1 MKITAPGNQL
11 DALVRQTRAHH
22 VQLSS
27 MADLKANM
35 LLTMASIVI
44 TLAAPQA
51 MKAGYQW
58 ALLILIGFCLI
69 TIVLAAYVVM
79 PKIPFRA
86 GEGHPVPDVKS
97 PQFNLLFFG
106 DFTGLSYAQFEAE
119 IEAVLNDTD
128 RTYEVQ
134 VREIYVLGTFLADK
148 KYRFLRLAYTMF
160 ITGLF
165 ASFITMLITGA
176 RA

>member
-1 MKITAPGNQL
+1 MKITTSGNEVNYLLQ
-11 DALVRQTRAHH
+11 QTRAHH

-44 TLAAPQA
+44 TLAAPQV
-51 MKAGYQW
+51 MKTGAQSP
-58 ALLILIGFCLI
+58 LLVLMGFCLM
-69 TIVLAAYVVM
+69 TILLAAYAVM
-79 PKIPFRA
+79 PKVPLSHRGQA
-86 GEGHPVPDVKS
+86 VPDVQS

-119 IEAVLNDTD
+119 MERVMNDPSLA
-128 RTYEVQ
+128 YQAQ
-134 VREIYVLGTFLADK
+134 VREIYTLGTFLAQK
-148 KYRFLRLAYTMF
+148 KYRYLRLAYVTF

-165 ASFITMLITGA
+165 ASFVTLLFTGGG
-176 RA
+176 